1 MNEKNELIRLTLKN
15 LEAVESSYKILEE
28 KDNHFKGQVDKF
40 MEDKLEKIFPDLVKH
55 YEFKDNDDL
64 SFWSEKWV
72 LPEDEGYAYYSIN
85 VILDENDSHWITCF
99 VGKLGGLIGIG
110 FNVANAMLNN
120 LYKNSHT
127 NLKKGKW
134 WCSKLAEFY
143 QQNEIAL
150 KNANFLFNGEQIYH
164 PIQLD
169 LELLSES
176 YPDYIAGGVFQPLED
191 ALNDIKSVHHI
202 FDEFVKQLIGNTK

>member
-40 MEDKLEKIFPDLVKH
+40 MEDKLEKIFPELVKH

-85 VILDENDSHWITCF
+85 VILNENDSHWITCF

-110 FNVANAMLNN
+110 FNVDKTIHN
-120 LYKNSHT
+120 
-127 NLKKGKW
+127 
-134 WCSKLAEFY
+134 CSKSKWSSQLAEFY

-176 YPDYIAGGVFQPLED
+176 YPDYIAGGVFQPLENT
-191 ALNDIKSVHHI
+191 LNDIKSVHHI
-202 FDEFVKQLIGNTK
+202 FGEFVRELIGNTK

>member
-1 MNEKNELIRLTLKN
+1 MNEKNELIRLTIKN
-15 LEAVESSYKILEE
+15 LEVVETSYKILEE

-40 MEDKLEKIFPDLVKH
+40 MENKLDEIFPDLVKH
-55 YEFKDNDDL
+55 CEFKANDDL

-72 LPEDEGYAYYSIN
+72 LPKDEGFAFYSID

-110 FNVANAMLNN
+110 FNVDKTIYNCN
-120 LYKNSHT
+120 KS
-127 NLKKGKW
+127 KW
-134 WCSKLAEFY
+134 SSQLAEFY
-143 QQNEIAL
+143 QQNEIVL
-150 KNANFLFNGEQIYH
+150 KNANFLFNGEKIYH

-169 LELLSES
+169 LDLLAES
-176 YPDYIAGGVFQPLED
+176 YPDYVAGGVFQPLED